1 MTEFT
6 IRITEMA
13 DRESIVSL
21 WHEVFGDDEGYVR
34 GFLDLLSSC
43 GYTAAAFCGEELCS
57 MTTVIRDLSMETAPC
72 SYLYAV
78 ATRESY
84 RGHHLASRVLDFCV
98 ENEQKNGRLV
108 FTAPAEAGLFA
119 WYDRTIGAEHIVSCR
134 REHADYLPDAT
145 LLSIEKIFRPAGAD
159 SEFPSTCNCWKGLS
173 QVNGLSLFLLRRRTV
188 PDRSFHRRG
197 LSRGGYTAVP
207 GTSHR
212 SGQGGRCHSDPP
224 AYVSHPFH

>member
-134 REHADYLPDAT
+134 REHADYLPDAA
-145 LLSIEKIFRPAGAD
+145 LLSIEKIDAEVD
-159 SEFPSTCNCWKGLS
+159 STVSFDVLLVED
-173 QVNGLSLFLLRRRTV
+173 NGDVKVGTPVVEGVKVEGKVEAQTRGEKIIVFKYKAKKNEKKKIG
-188 PDRSFHRRG
+188 HRQD
-197 LSRGGYTAVP
+197 YTKIQIEKIEA
-207 GTSHR
+207 
-212 SGQGGRCHSDPP
+212 
-224 AYVSHPFH
+224 

>member
-78 ATRESY
+78 ATRES
-84 RGHHLASRVLDFCV
+84 
-98 ENEQKNGRLV
+98 
-108 FTAPAEAGLFA
+108 
-119 WYDRTIGAEHIVSCR
+119 
-134 REHADYLPDAT
+134 
-145 LLSIEKIFRPAGAD
+145 
-159 SEFPSTCNCWKGLS
+159 
-173 QVNGLSLFLLRRRTV
+173 
-188 PDRSFHRRG
+188 
-197 LSRGGYTAVP
+197 
-207 GTSHR
+207 
-212 SGQGGRCHSDPP
+212 
-224 AYVSHPFH
+224 